1 MRVTAPGEPPH
12 VLVVNLASKDRSLQ
26 PPRQFALMP
35 GRSLGLGSRELG
47 KQKWALGIPKAT
59 EHPPQRSMAWTAGYR
74 ESKAVIYRE
83 TVTLC
88 KSPPFSGSQLPHLQN
103 QSIC

>member
-1 MRVTAPGEPPH
+1 MRVSAPGEPPH

-26 PPRQFALMP
+26 QFALMP

-74 ESKAVIYRE
+74 DSKAVTYRG
-83 TVTLC
+83 TGTLC
-88 KSPPFSGSQLPHLQN
+88 KSPPFSGSQLPHLQS